1 MDVRYPVSLEREL
14 DPNLSLW
21 LWLVKWFLAIT
32 HYILLA
38 FLFIAFAVLWAV
50 ALFNIIF
57 TGRYSRGIFDFN
69 VGVLRWAWRISFYS
83 CAALGTDRYPP
94 FSLKDSDYPA
104 RFDV

>member
-14 DPNLSLW
+14 DPSQSHRLR
-21 LWLVKWFLAIT
+21 LVKWFLAIT
-32 HYILLA
+32 HYMILA
-38 FLFIAFAVLWAV
+38 FLSIAFAVLWAV

-57 TGRYSRGIFDFN
+57 TGRYPRGIFDFN